1 MYLIQSNIF
10 RRLFKILSRFKE
22 NVKKKWKGK
31 NRVVTKDYN
40 YQFSDFREIYDFTFS
55 KDIIQILGLRFISE
69 NVKKKKKDSSVIK
82 TIKNSLRLYCFFLNT
97 FRYWMNTT

>member
-69 NVKKKKKDSSVIK
+69 NVKKKKRFISH
-82 TIKNSLRLYCFFLNT
+82 
-97 FRYWMNTT
+97 